1 MTTEVLSLSER
12 QRLRAKRIKK
22 HGLANIVTHWFNAAS
37 WFILLLTGL
46 AILGN
51 PNLRIMPQGYIDLV
65 RNLFGGIGPLVEA
78 HKAFGLIWLFVI
90 TYNVLLGFR
99 RYFVPFA
106 MKRMILDQDD
116 IEWLKLKGLQ
126 ILGRKVTLPPQDAYN
141 AGQKLYGYVVVFG
154 TVTIGITGLI
164 MTFSYLLPPDLRVV
178 TQWARPVHF
187 GAVGAVVTGLIIH
200 VYMAAFFP
208 EEKEAFFSMIHGEV
222 SALYAR
228 LHHKKWYDD
237 KMREEH
243 EYEMRVRL
251 EEIEAREREL
261 AEELK
266 STSVRPSA
274 SGP

>member
-1 MTTEVLSLSER
+1 MATEVLSLSER

-178 TQWARPVHF
+178 TQWARPAHF

-261 AEELK
+261 AGEL
-266 STSVRPSA
+266 TGTPEA
-274 SGP
+274 